1 MDVSV
6 FGHEATDFEAAL
18 DVRERVFVDEQD
30 VPYDREVD
38 GRDPDATHFLVRVSP
53 ANGDAATGPNDG
65 DPVATARVRPY
76 DGSDER
82 ALKIERVAVVAD
94 RREEGYG
101 DRVMDAVE
109 SYATEEGYDR
119 LVLDAQ
125 VPVVGFYERRGYTVQ
140 DDEPFDDAGIPHRR
154 MAKPA

>member
-6 FGHEATDFEAAL
+6 FGHEAADFEAAL

-38 GRDPDATHFLVRVSP
+38 GRDPDATHFLVR
-53 ANGDAATGPNDG
+53 DDG
-65 DPVATARVRPY
+65 DPIATARVRPY

-82 ALKIERVAVVAD
+82 ALKVERVAVVAD
-94 RREEGYG
+94 RRGEGYG
-101 DRVMDAVE
+101 DAVMDAVE

-125 VPVVGFYERRGYTVQ
+125 VPVVGFYERRGYAVQ

>member
-6 FGHEATDFEAAL
+6 FGYEAADFEAAL
-18 DVRERVFVDEQD
+18 DVRERVFVGEQD

-38 GRDPDATHFLVRVSP
+38 GRDPDATHFLVRD
-53 ANGDAATGPNDG
+53 GG
-65 DPVATARVRPY
+65 DPIATARVRPY

-82 ALKIERVAVVAD
+82 ALKIERVAVVAG
-94 RREEGYG
+94 RRGEGYG

-109 SYATEEGYDR
+109 SHAAEEGYDR

-154 MAKPA
+154 MAKSA

>member
-6 FGHEATDFEAAL
+6 FGREAADFEAAL

-38 GRDPDATHFLVRVSP
+38 GRDPDATHFLVRDDS
-53 ANGDAATGPNDG
+53 
-65 DPVATARVRPY
+65 DPIATARVRPY

-82 ALKIERVAVVAD
+82 ALKVERVAVVAD
-94 RREEGYG
+94 RRGEGYG
-101 DRVMDAVE
+101 DAVMDAVE

-154 MAKPA
+154 IAKPA

>member
-6 FGHEATDFEAAL
+6 FGREAADFEAAL

-38 GRDPDATHFLVRVSP
+38 GRDPDATHFLVRDDS
-53 ANGDAATGPNDG
+53 
-65 DPVATARVRPY
+65 DPIATARVRPY

-82 ALKIERVAVVAD
+82 ALKVERVAVVAD
-94 RREEGYG
+94 RRGEGYG
-101 DRVMDAVE
+101 DAVMDAVE
-109 SYATEEGYDR
+109 SYATEEGDDR

-125 VPVVGFYERRGYTVQ
+125 VPVVGFYERRGYAVQ

-154 MAKPA
+154 IAKPA